1 MILWVVTSLVMR
13 MVLWRR
19 ARAMSR
25 STVTVVIVTAAIC
38 VLYLIGGLFGLE
50 EARLG
55 GVPLRVAVALVAA
68 VSCLIALISP
78 CWEAISV
85 TLLAVLLSATTLA
98 CGAIVF
104 LGMGLSEGSTGA
116 HFKEVAPALAVM
128 IPLLALQLWHLL
140 IAIWRT
146 PETAGTRGAV

>member
-1 MILWVVTSLVMR
+1 MILWVVASVLML
-13 MVLWRR
+13 MVLWN

-25 STVTVVIVTAAIC
+25 STVRIVIVTAAIC

-50 EARLG
+50 EARFG
-55 GVPLRVAVALVAA
+55 GVPLRVVVALVAA
-68 VSCLIALISP
+68 VSCLIALISRR
-78 CWEAISV
+78 WEAIGV

-98 CGAIVF
+98 SGAFFF
-104 LGMGLSEGSTGA
+104 LGMGLSEGSIA
-116 HFKEVAPALAVM
+116 ARLKEAAPALVVM

-146 PETAGTRGAV
+146 PEIAGPQGAV